1 MMYDNASHTDIG
13 DFPTPSHKNRA
24 QTVLVPLELKALGK
38 QKVVKVQ
45 CGYGHTVVLTG
56 VCVCVCMCVCVYV
69 CVYVCMYVCVC
80 MCMYVC
86 VFCWD

>member
-1 MMYDNASHTDIG
+1 MYADIG

-24 QTVLVPLELKALGK
+24 QRVLVPLELKALGK

-56 VCVCVCMCVCVYV
+56 VCVCVFVYTCVCICVCMCVCVRV
-69 CVYVCMYVCVC
+69 CVCMYVYDVS
-80 MCMYVC
+80 V
-86 VFCWD
+86 WD